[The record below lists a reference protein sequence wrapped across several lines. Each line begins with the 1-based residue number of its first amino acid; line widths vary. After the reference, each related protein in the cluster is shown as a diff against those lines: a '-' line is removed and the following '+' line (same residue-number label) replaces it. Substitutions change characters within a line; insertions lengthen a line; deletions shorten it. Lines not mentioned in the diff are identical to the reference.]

1 MVTSVGF
8 SVLTTRA
15 EERYLPHNTTRP
27 PISHEW
33 HPTILT
39 QTAIWHVTVRGSN
52 ATADRCTL
60 AHYATSVGNITPQWQ
75 PSASARW
82 VARTQAANPVPPPQP
97 TRSPNPSSVRKHLLS
112 PLYHFHIVDLLVV
125 DSYICS
131 CHSCIVIPPLCCA
144 LMTFAAPCTTP
155 QTHPTKL
162 ALGKGEDDRSQV
174 RRPEEPR
181 LCVCVCVCVH
191 SQAPSSS

>member
-1 MVTSVGF
+1 M
-8 SVLTTRA
+8 
-15 EERYLPHNTTRP
+15 
-27 PISHEW
+27 HEW
-33 HPTILT
+33 SRPLVSLCWRQGLRSGTSCTIPLSLHQPWMTPTILT

-131 CHSCIVIPPLCCA
+131 CHSCIVVPPLCCA
-144 LMTFAAPCTTP
+144 LMTFGVPCTTP

-162 ALGKGEDDRSQV
+162 ALVKGEDDRSQV
-174 RRPEEPR
+174 RR
-181 LCVCVCVCVH
+181 
-191 SQAPSSS
+191 A